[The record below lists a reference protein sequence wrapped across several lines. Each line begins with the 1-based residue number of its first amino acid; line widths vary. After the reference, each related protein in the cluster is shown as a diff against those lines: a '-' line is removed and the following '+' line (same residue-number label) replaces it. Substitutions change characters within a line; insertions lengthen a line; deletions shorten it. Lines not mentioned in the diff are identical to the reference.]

1 MTNRTTMVETTT
13 PSSISPSLPPLY
25 FQRVDYNA
33 FEALPCEMLTVVT
46 SYLDWGDY
54 ARLATVH
61 PSFQSILHDAAH
73 YGGLTSKWTLA
84 RLLLDGSRGL
94 AQNPALAIKY
104 LKDLAA
110 VDVDEG
116 ESCMEPDNA
125 DVTVTRRAQTDE
137 EMYVTSAMREL
148 ATCNFSGLG
157 VAAVDATE
165 GLSWLKAAFH
175 RGDKDASYEIATIYE
190 YGNYGIP
197 VEIYLAAEWFLTAA
211 NAGHVEAMA
220 EYGMC
225 CELGCGVVQSDE
237 EALDWYTKA
246 AHEGHVTSN
255 YSVGEMFEEARG
267 GLPQNDSEA
276 VLWYYKAALMGCED
290 SKLAMTRLN
299 DIARI
304 VVPGWARTL
313 HV

>member
-1 MTNRTTMVETTT
+1 MVDTITTGSVN
-13 PSSISPSLPPLY
+13 PSLPPLY
-25 FQRVDYNA
+25 FQRADYNA
-33 FEALPCEMLTVVT
+33 FVALPCEMLTIVT
-46 SYLDWGDY
+46 SYLDWGDF

-61 PSFQSILHDAAH
+61 SSFQSILHHAAH
-73 YGGLTSKWTLA
+73 YGGAKSKWTFA

-94 AQNPALAIKY
+94 AQNPAVAIKY

-110 VDVDEG
+110 VDEG
-116 ESCMEPDNA
+116 ESCMETDNA
-125 DVTVTRRAQTDE
+125 DVTVISRQQTDE
-137 EMYVTSAMREL
+137 EAYVTSAMREL
-148 ATCNFSGLG
+148 ARCNFSGLG
-157 VAAVDATE
+157 VAEVNATE
-165 GLSWLKAAFH
+165 GLSWLKSAFRH
-175 RGDKDASYEIATIYE
+175 GDKDAPYEIATIYE
-190 YGNYGIP
+190 YGNHSIP
-197 VEIYLAAEWFLTAA
+197 IEIFLAAEWFLIAA

-267 GLPQNDSEA
+267 GLPQDDSEA
-276 VLWYYKAALMGCED
+276 VLWYYKAAVMGCED